1 MDEVSNKTLA
11 ILIALVIVVS
21 VVGTWLVLT
30 QEKTDLSW
38 MPHGDSASGKVK
50 LGVGNIQLGQKTDT
64 GSGRVSLVVLQ

>member
-30 QEKTDLSW
+30 QEPVDLSW
-38 MPHGDSASGKVK
+38 MPTHDSARGLVR
-50 LGVGNIQLGQKTDT
+50 LGVGDMKLGQTEDKA
-64 GSGRVSLVVLQ
+64 SGRVSLTVLS